1 MEVVH
6 LHIPRSAGSALNA
19 HLWRALKGSGV
30 TLKSS
35 HYFWG
40 DDGIEPAPGRV
51 FFTVVR
57 EPLAR
62 VASLLSYIRSK
73 SDHARHDELT
83 WQTDL
88 EFFSNPRTEWS
99 QFSNGQ
105 IRQLC
110 GRSTVWRR
118 SDSADLFRA
127 INVLRRPD
135 VIACTTEGLAGG
147 IARLAKNIGVAI
159 DPVVDRTNTAPRHVL
174 NAKVM
179 AYARSMNRFDH
190 FLYRYMQS
198 REVADTQ
205 SRIRHSA

>member
-19 HLWRALKGSGV
+19 HLWRSLKGSGV

-35 HYFWG
+35 HFYWG
-40 DDGIEPAPGRV
+40 DPEIEPAPNRV

-57 EPLAR
+57 EPIAR
-62 VASLLSYIRSK
+62 VSSLLSYIRAK
-73 SDHARHDELT
+73 PDHARHDEMM

-88 EFFSNPRTEWS
+88 EVFSNPRTEWS
-99 QFSNGQ
+99 QFADGQ

-110 GRSTVWRR
+110 CRSTIWRR
-118 SDSADLFRA
+118 TDSADLFRA

-135 VIACTTEGLAGG
+135 VVCCTTEGLAEG
-147 IARLAKNIGVAI
+147 LAKLSDKIGVAI
-159 DPVVDRTNTAPRHVL
+159 NPVVARTNTAPRHILSERVL
-174 NAKVM
+174 G
-179 AYARSMNRFDH
+179 YARSMNRFDH